1 MADLGIGAYCDAGS
15 TEICVWVGSAM
26 VIQKLR
32 RVVDD
37 MLVCLLLLLHP
48 LISLIASIIFIAW
61 LYFPRNNLFQKK
73 EK

>member
-1 MADLGIGAYCDAGS
+1 
-15 TEICVWVGSAM
+15 M